1 MAAYEFKA
9 RERAGA
15 VREGVLHAEGEAE
28 VLKLLEEQGLL
39 PIRIVKQAAADNPRP
54 AGSVPSIPFMA
65 RKVPVNEL
73 IIFTRQLETLLDAG
87 IPITQSLEIL
97 EDQTPGQ
104 QLREATGR
112 VRESVQQGDSMAEA
126 LAREPLA
133 FPLLY
138 VNMMRAGEEGGVMAA
153 MLERTATLM
162 EHEAETRERVK
173 SALFYPQLILGELVL
188 AFAVLVKFVLPRYNA
203 FFKGMGAKLPLP
215 TRMLIAMDV
224 FMEQH
229 GLVVLVAAVALVGL
243 FMYLVRLPAGRWKFH
258 EFQIRVPLFGEIV
271 LKSIMSRFARVLA
284 ALIDSGIPI
293 TVGLDISRRVAENLV
308 VEREIERMHEGIIS
322 GRGVTGSLKGGKVFP
337 PLVVKM
343 LAVGEETGTM
353 DKMLLKVSAYF
364 DRDVEYAVK
373 NLTQAIEPILLV
385 IMGVAV
391 LFIALAVFLPMW
403 NLMQAMT
410 H

>member
-1 MAAYEFKA
+1 MPVYEFKA
-9 RERAGA
+9 RERTGTVRAGM
-15 VREGVLHAEGEAE
+15 LQAEGESEA
-28 VLKLLEEQGLL
+28 LAMLEEQDLL
-39 PIRIVKQAAADNPRP
+39 PIRIVKQEPAEKRAAAPEGAPLPFLAKR
-54 AGSVPSIPFMA
+54 VPI
-65 RKVPVNEL
+65 KDL
-73 IIFTRQLETLLDAG
+73 ITFTRQLETLLDAG

-97 EDQTPGQ
+97 EDQTPGKL
-104 QLREATGR
+104 LREATSR
-112 VRESVQQGDSMAEA
+112 VRESVQQGDSMADA
-126 LAREPLA
+126 LAREPYA
-133 FPLLY
+133 FPPLY

-173 SALFYPQLILGELVL
+173 SALFYPQLILSELVL
-188 AFAVLVKFVLPRYNA
+188 AFAVLVKFVLPRYTA

-215 TRMLIAMDV
+215 TRMLIATDV
-224 FMEQH
+224 FMEKH
-229 GLVVLVAAVALVGL
+229 GLVVLAAAVAAVAL

-258 EFQIRVPLFGEIV
+258 GFQIRVPLFGEIV

-293 TVGLDISRRVAENLV
+293 TVGLEISRRVAENLV
-308 VEREIERMHEGIIS
+308 VEQEIGRMHEGILA
-322 GRGVTGSLKGGKVFP
+322 GRGVTGSLKGSKVFP